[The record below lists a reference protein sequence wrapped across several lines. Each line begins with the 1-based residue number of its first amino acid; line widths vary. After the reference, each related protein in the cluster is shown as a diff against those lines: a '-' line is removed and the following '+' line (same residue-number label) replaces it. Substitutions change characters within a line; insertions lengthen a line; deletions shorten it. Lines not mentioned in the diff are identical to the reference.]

1 MIKRRSTLALLAA
14 AGTAGVLAEARSSR
28 ASGADIKVETI
39 AIIGTGE
46 VGSTLG
52 KRWAAMG
59 HKIIYGSRTPEEARA
74 QALVKQTGNGATI
87 STDPGAAAK
96 ADLILLAVPWAAVKD
111 VIPALGDV
119 RGKILMDPTNAVK
132 VTEGRFE
139 APPGMTTSD
148 GEEIQ
153 GWAPTSSVV
162 KVFNTLSVEIMAD
175 ARNAG
180 GPVSVPL
187 AGADANAKARV
198 ASLVQ
203 SMGLEPVD
211 VGGMYV
217 ARYLEGMARLRMSFR
232 AKNRPNAFEFYLRP
246 RRD

>member
-14 AGTAGVLAEARSSR
+14 VGSAGVLSELRASE

-59 HKIIYGSRTPEEARA
+59 HKIIYGSRTPEDSRV
-74 QALVKQTGNGATI
+74 QTLVKQTGNGASA

-96 ADLILLAVPWAAVKD
+96 TDLILLAVPWAAVKD
-111 VIPALGDV
+111 VIPLLGDV

-153 GWAPTSSVV
+153 AWAPAASVV
-162 KVFNTLSVEIMAD
+162 KVFNTLSVEIMTD
-175 ARNAG
+175 PKNAG

-187 AGADANAKARV
+187 AGADTNAKSRV
-198 ASLVQ
+198 ASLVR